1 MIIHGEYMVNY
12 QFKVK
17 NHAGYLDVFNDVLK
31 HHHEVF
37 KNSDRR
43 QIKKQTK
50 PDGKILDISIW
61 MS

>member
-17 NHAGYLDVFNDVLK
+17 NHAGYLDVFNDALK

-37 KNSDRR
+37 KNSDSRR
-43 QIKKQTK
+43 LKKQIKT
-50 PDGKILDISIW
+50 DGKILDMSIW

>member
-1 MIIHGEYMVNY
+1 MVNY

-17 NHAGYLDVFNDVLK
+17 NHAGYIHVFNDAEK

-50 PDGKILDISIW
+50 LDGKILDISIW